1 MNTLVYILFI
11 IMVVIF
17 LNELKNITISFI
29 KTNYFIDI
37 SKANLDKNCNNIYSQ
52 AETGSFSLA
61 KNSFDILLTNDI
73 FNTKS
78 YYFII
83 LFILILLF
91 IKLFK
96 DFTELNNTDIFGD
109 YDTTIH
115 YILKAIISY
124 YPLIFIVIFGIL
136 IISMIAMRNTPN
148 ETVGYDIYFKKHIYI
163 IGYVLYSFIVLNIIG
178 YVALLLLMIDTNKE
192 YYSNIIINI
201 SFLIL
206 LNIYLY
212 LIFNIIN
219 IIFTF
224 KNEEVIDDSANVV
237 NKDMSYYTLTN
248 FYKKYFSIIEKDYTT
263 SPESCYNIG
272 TYIVKNIG
280 SLLIYVFVVFI
291 IFIGI
296 FFIIEDNIAIYYH
309 DNILMPLFVFLVLIL
324 YIFLFVVFNTD
335 YNKYVIYGVY
345 NSIYK
350 TKLNNLNNVVI
361 PYIKLHQLKATS
373 DSIVNH
379 DFSEQ
384 YIITN
389 IIASII
395 NNTLCMT
402 SYNATDD
409 NNISENFKGIKDIIY
424 VKYDF
429 SKESTASTNNYD
441 RKDYDKFKE
450 YYGIVLKNRVGIELM
465 RTNDIHKYITLISKE
480 QNLESDDTKNIWD
493 NFNIE
498 NRVNEIPNIHLIDS
512 YIDMYKYKYRFRILK
527 LIKICKT
534 IFNDDNIFNTKFDEL
549 KKTYFYIGDK
559 IQYKFLINIT
569 NNANYISFIE
579 AYEIII
585 NEIRLEKAK
594 ETSIEKETET
604 VAEIETEE
612 KISETLQTS
621 KSTFKKDSFKK
632 ILKEDIHQNDFGV
645 LNNDDEFNNYAVHHY
660 AKFLCNL
667 TNDERKDVEDND
679 DISIRY
685 MGLKNTINNDDKSLY
700 SIIDN
705 FLIISSHLAYNSV
718 EYKRIDNDDDKKTLL
733 DTRDKEL
740 FGLIIDNTGENVYN
754 KIQGNTFEYHISEHY
769 YDKSLEQHRIVIK
782 VFTNTVSIK
791 NEVNFTNNY
800 LKQIVSMI
808 YKQLNNEDV
817 KFNNNIENETITF
830 ENNIESN
837 LDIDTSPIAQKI
849 INKANN
855 VVSVDFLFI
864 YLFNLILLCLIFYIG
879 NNIDN
884 INFIGIKSL
893 FENIDTSRYRE
904 KFKTKIPD
912 ITQVASKTRQ
922 GFSEVTDSIN
932 TNSTKAMK
940 GIVSVA
946 SKTRK
951 AFRGVSDNINTNAN
965 KNYSFSYFHLA
976 IIILVAIVFIVLYSL
991 AATGVISW

>member
-29 KTNYFIDI
+29 KTKYFIDI

-52 AETGSFSLA
+52 AETGSFNLA
-61 KNSFDILLTNDI
+61 KNSFGILLANDI

-83 LFILILLF
+83 LLILILLF
-91 IKLFK
+91 FKLFN
-96 DFTELNNTDIFGD
+96 DFTKLNNPAIFGN
-109 YDTTIH
+109 YNTKVHRYFKEI
-115 YILKAIISY
+115 ILY

-136 IISMIAMRNTPN
+136 IISMIARRNTPN
-148 ETVGYDIYFKKHIYI
+148 ENEGYDIYFKKHIHVI
-163 IGYVLYSFIVLNIIG
+163 ASLLYSFIVINVIG
-178 YVALLLLMIDTNKE
+178 YFTLLCLMIEKSNKRF
-192 YYSNIIINI
+192 SNIIINI

-224 KNEEVIDDSANVV
+224 KNEEVLDDSADVV
-237 NKDMSYYTLTN
+237 NKDISYYTLTN
-248 FYKKYFSIIEKDYTT
+248 FYKKYFDIIDKDYTT

-272 TYIVKNIG
+272 GYIVKNIG
-280 SLLIYVFVVFI
+280 SLLIYIFIVFI

-296 FFIIEDNIAIYYH
+296 FLTIEDSFDVYYN
-309 DNILMPLFVFLVLIL
+309 DNILMPLFVFLILTL

-361 PYIKLHQLKATS
+361 PYIKLHQLKATT

-402 SYNATDD
+402 SYNGKD
-409 NNISENFKGIKDIIY
+409 NDNILDNFEQIKDIKY
-424 VKYDF
+424 VKYT
-429 SKESTASTNNYD
+429 ENSTEYKKSTNDYN
-441 RKDYDKFKE
+441 RKDYDNFKE
-450 YYGIVLKNRVGIELM
+450 YYGIVLKNRIGIQLT
-465 RTNDIHKYITLISKE
+465 RDNTIHNYITLITNE
-480 QNLESDDTKNIWD
+480 QLLESDNTKNIWD
-493 NFNIE
+493 NFEIE
-498 NRVNEIPNIHLIDS
+498 TDVNEIPNIHLIDS
-512 YIDMYKYKYRFRILK
+512 YIDMYKYKYRFRILN
-527 LIKICKT
+527 LINICKI
-534 IFNDDNIFNTKFDEL
+534 IFNDDNIFNPKFDNL
-549 KKTYFYIGDK
+549 KKKYFYIGDK
-559 IQYKFLINIT
+559 IQYKFLINIK
-569 NNANYISFIE
+569 NSAEYISFIE
-579 AYEIII
+579 EYEIII
-585 NEIRLEKAK
+585 NENRLE
-594 ETSIEKETET
+594 TEK
-604 VAEIETEE
+604 
-612 KISETLQTS
+612 KIRENLQTS
-621 KSTFKKDSFKK
+621 KLNFVKDRFKN
-632 ILKEDIHQNDFGV
+632 ILIEDINNDDFGV

-660 AKFLCNL
+660 AKVLSNL
-667 TNDERKDVEDND
+667 TNLDRETYENND

-705 FLIISSHLAYNSV
+705 FLIISSHLAYNSL

-733 DTRDKEL
+733 DSRDKEL
-740 FGLIIDNTGENVYN
+740 FELIIDNTGENVYN
-754 KIQGNTFEYHISEHY
+754 KIQGNTFEYHISDHY

-817 KFNNNIENETITF
+817 MFNNVIENEKITF
-830 ENNIESN
+830 EKNIKSN
-837 LDIDTSPIAQKI
+837 LDIDKSPKAQEI
-849 INKANN
+849 INKATN
-855 VVSVDFLFI
+855 VVGVDFLFI
-864 YLFNLILLCLIFYIG
+864 YLFNLILLSLIFYIG
-879 NNIDN
+879 KNIDN
-884 INFIGIKSL
+884 VSFIHIKKL
-893 FENIDTSRYRE
+893 LYNTYNNIKNRTTT
-904 KFKTKIPD
+904 FK
-912 ITQVASKTRQ
+912 
-922 GFSEVTDSIN
+922 
-932 TNSTKAMK
+932 
-940 GIVSVA
+940 
-946 SKTRK
+946 
-951 AFRGVSDNINTNAN
+951 
-965 KNYSFSYFHLA
+965 
-976 IIILVAIVFIVLYSL
+976 
-991 AATGVISW
+991 

>member
-29 KTNYFIDI
+29 KTKYFIDI

-52 AETGSFSLA
+52 AETGSFNLA
-61 KNSFDILLTNDI
+61 KNSFGILLANDI

-83 LFILILLF
+83 LLILILLF
-91 IKLFK
+91 FKLFN
-96 DFTELNNTDIFGD
+96 DFTKLNNPAIFGN
-109 YDTTIH
+109 YNTTVH
-115 YILKAIISY
+115 RYVKAIILY

-136 IISMIAMRNTPN
+136 IISMIARRNTPN
-148 ETVGYDIYFKKHIYI
+148 ENEGYDIYFKKHIHVI
-163 IGYVLYSFIVLNIIG
+163 ASLLYSFIVINVIG
-178 YVALLLLMIDTNKE
+178 YFTLLCLMIEKSNKRF
-192 YYSNIIINI
+192 SNIIINI

-224 KNEEVIDDSANVV
+224 KNEEVLDDSADVV
-237 NKDMSYYTLTN
+237 NKDISYYTLTN
-248 FYKKYFSIIEKDYTT
+248 FYKKYFDIIDKDYTT

-272 TYIVKNIG
+272 GYIVKNIG
-280 SLLIYVFVVFI
+280 SLLIYIFIVFI

-296 FFIIEDNIAIYYH
+296 FLTIEDSFVVYYN
-309 DNILMPLFVFLVLIL
+309 DNILMPLFVFLILTL

-361 PYIKLHQLKATS
+361 PYIKLHQLKATT

-402 SYNATDD
+402 SYNGKD
-409 NNISENFKGIKDIIY
+409 NDNILDNFEQIKDIKY
-424 VKYDF
+424 VKYT
-429 SKESTASTNNYD
+429 ENSTEYKKSTNDYN
-441 RKDYDKFKE
+441 RKDYDNFKE
-450 YYGIVLKNRVGIELM
+450 YYGIVLKNRIGIQLT
-465 RTNDIHKYITLISKE
+465 RDNTIHNYITLITNE
-480 QNLESDDTKNIWD
+480 QLLESDNTKNIWD
-493 NFNIE
+493 NFEIE
-498 NRVNEIPNIHLIDS
+498 TDVNEIPNIHLIDS
-512 YIDMYKYKYRFRILK
+512 YIDMYKYKYRFRILN
-527 LIKICKT
+527 LINICKI
-534 IFNDDNIFNTKFDEL
+534 IFNDDNIFNPKFDNL
-549 KKTYFYIGDK
+549 KKKYFYIGDK
-559 IQYKFLINIT
+559 IQYKFLINIK
-569 NNANYISFIE
+569 NSAEYISFIE
-579 AYEIII
+579 EYEIII
-585 NEIRLEKAK
+585 NENRLE
-594 ETSIEKETET
+594 TEK
-604 VAEIETEE
+604 
-612 KISETLQTS
+612 KIRENLQNS
-621 KSTFKKDSFKK
+621 KLTFVKDSFKN
-632 ILKEDIHQNDFGV
+632 ILIEDINNDDFGV

-660 AKFLCNL
+660 AKVLSNL
-667 TNDERKDVEDND
+667 TNLDRETYENND

-705 FLIISSHLAYNSV
+705 FLIISSHLAYNSL

-733 DTRDKEL
+733 DSRDKEL
-740 FGLIIDNTGENVYN
+740 FELIIDNTGENVYN
-754 KIQGNTFEYHISEHY
+754 KIQGNTFEYHISDHY

-817 KFNNNIENETITF
+817 MFNNVIENEKITF
-830 ENNIESN
+830 EKNIKSN
-837 LDIDTSPIAQKI
+837 LDIDKSPKAQEI
-849 INKANN
+849 INKATN
-855 VVSVDFLFI
+855 VVGVDFLFI
-864 YLFNLILLCLIFYIG
+864 YLFNLILLSLIFYIG
-879 NNIDN
+879 RNIDN
-884 INFIGIKSL
+884 VSFIHIKKL
-893 FENIDTSRYRE
+893 LYNTYNNIKNRTTT
-904 KFKTKIPD
+904 FK
-912 ITQVASKTRQ
+912 
-922 GFSEVTDSIN
+922 
-932 TNSTKAMK
+932 
-940 GIVSVA
+940 
-946 SKTRK
+946 
-951 AFRGVSDNINTNAN
+951 
-965 KNYSFSYFHLA
+965 
-976 IIILVAIVFIVLYSL
+976 
-991 AATGVISW
+991 